1 MASRT
6 ATESGIG
13 ETLQRLRLESG
24 ISLRTL
30 AGRTGF
36 SPSFVS
42 QVENGQSSPSIAS
55 LDRLADALGLG
66 LADFFGHVE
75 AANVVVARSSDREVL
90 TSEWSRARIEPLV
103 GFGALRNLEGL
114 LVTLAPGG
122 RSGKAPSFRPFE
134 QLSIVLDG
142 EVTLVLPGA
151 QHVLTSSDAAAIP
164 AGSAYQWE
172 NRGDQD
178 VRLAIV
184 SLPQPR

>member
-13 ETLQRLRLESG
+13 EALQRLRLERG

-30 AGRTGF
+30 ASRTGF

-66 LADFFGHVE
+66 LADFFGYVE
-75 AANVVVARSSDREVL
+75 AGNVVVAHSRHREVL
-90 TSEWSRARIEPLV
+90 TSEWSRARVEPLV
-103 GFGALRNLEGL
+103 GFGALRSLEGV

-122 RSGKAPSFRPFE
+122 RSGKSPSFRPCE

-142 EVTLVLPGA
+142 EVTLVLPAA

-164 AGSAYQWE
+164 AGSPHQWE
-172 NRGDQD
+172 NRADRV
-178 VRLAIV
+178 VRLAII